1 MVCSTMGLQGRRQCQ
16 VGAEMPE
23 KAHTWTGHRP
33 QGADEAA
40 ATDGAAAQVA
50 APGGSRNAGNGSY
63 LDGTQAT
70 DAAAGHTPLPG
81 GSGNAGKGS
90 YLEGK
95 QATDTVAGHTLL
107 PGGSGNAEIGSHL
120 DEEAATEGG
129 CVPPAASSRLPPTKQ
144 RGPFP
149 GVKMLFCLIV
159 FSLLA
164 NGADA
169 IAAAYPIGNRFDG

>member
-1 MVCSTMGLQGRRQCQ
+1 MRTKGPGAHEISSVRTAMFHARRCSTGGDCSTRRDVPPTPPNCS
-16 VGAEMPE
+16 
-23 KAHTWTGHRP
+23 
-33 QGADEAA
+33 
-40 ATDGAAAQVA
+40 TDWRLLAPRL
-50 APGGSRNAGNGSY
+50 PGGSGNAGKGSH

-70 DAAAGHTPLPG
+70 DAAAGHTP
-81 GSGNAGKGS
+81 
-90 YLEGK
+90 
-95 QATDTVAGHTLL
+95 L

-129 CVPPAASSRLPPTKQ
+129 CVPPAASFRSPPTKQ

-149 GVKMLFCLIV
+149 GVKMLFRLIV